1 MTARRSGPQGSLN
14 LDLTDRRLLL
24 ELDRAPV
31 APLSEIAHA
40 LGVGE
45 RTVSR
50 RFTRLRE
57 DGLVRVVGRVLPGV
71 DGRDAFLTRVRTDPS
86 TSPTL
91 ASRLSRLSRLPET
104 RWVRLS
110 RDGSELICGTTGG
123 EGENTVL
130 HLLPRNPLVQRIE
143 TYEILKELTGGE
155 AIATD
160 VDRALDDI
168 DQAMVD
174 ALGRDGRMETRRIA
188 REVGVDPSTISRRRA
203 KLIEEGILFFEAQ
216 IHPAALNGTGDAFVW
231 LSVLPGRIRQVGE
244 SLRALPEC
252 RFAAVCTGRYSI
264 VANLLTPA
272 PEALVE
278 LVDTALAD
286 LGVTAIDLVRLGS
299 TNPAGNRPGP

>member
-1 MTARRSGPQGSLN
+1 MTARRSGPPGPLN

-57 DGLVRVVGRVLPGV
+57 EGLLRVVGRVLPGV
-71 DGRDAFLTRVRTDPS
+71 DGRDAVLTRTSTDPS
-86 TSPTL
+86 AAPTL
-91 ASRLSRLSRLPET
+91 AARLARLPET

-110 RDGSELICGTTGG
+110 RDGSELICATTRI
-123 EGENTVL
+123 EGENAVL
-130 HLLPRNPLVQRIE
+130 RLLPRSPLVRRLD
-143 TYEILKELTGGE
+143 TFEILEEWPGGE
-155 AIATD
+155 AIAPAAD
-160 VDRALDDI
+160 RVLDDLDRAI
-168 DQAMVD
+168 ID

-188 REVGVDPSTISRRRA
+188 REAGVDPSTISRRRA
-203 KLIEEGILFFEAQ
+203 KLVEEGILFFEAE
-216 IHPAALNGTGDAFVW
+216 IHPAALSGTGDAFLW
-231 LSVLPGRIRQVGE
+231 LSVLPGRIRKVGE

-252 RFAAVCTGRYSI
+252 RFVAACTGRYPI
-264 VANLLTPA
+264 VANLLTPS

-286 LGVTAIDLVRLGS
+286 LGVTAVDLVRLGS
-299 TNPAGNRPGP
+299 ARPAGNRPGP